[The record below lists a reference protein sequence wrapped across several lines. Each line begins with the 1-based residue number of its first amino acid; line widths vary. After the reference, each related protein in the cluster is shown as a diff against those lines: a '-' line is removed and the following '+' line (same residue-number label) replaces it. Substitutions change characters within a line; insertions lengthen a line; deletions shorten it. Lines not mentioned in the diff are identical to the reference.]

1 MKPRALGKQVVRTVQ
16 RAEMLVSSPERAMIR
31 RGILNTNRLRLP
43 DFLGLGAPKSGSTW
57 LHHNLDAHPDVF
69 VPPEKEL
76 HYFCHFHHRSI
87 RWYAGK
93 FEAAGDRVC
102 GEITPNYASLGDG
115 LIDEVADL
123 MPDAKLLLMVRHPV
137 DRAWSHAQM
146 NLARQRGRTVD
157 QVPRDEFIA
166 HFRSVH
172 SIASGDYQSIIDR
185 WTRRYPDDQLWL
197 GTYDRMVSDPKG
209 LLTSVFEFLDVESD
223 VDWAAFPASTVID
236 RGRPG
241 SDDLVGRRGGGTE
254 LPEELARELWS
265 IWAPRIEALG
275 KHYPEVTGRW
285 AANPT

>member
-1 MKPRALGKQVVRTVQ
+1 
-16 RAEMLVSSPERAMIR
+16 
-31 RGILNTNRLRLP
+31 
-43 DFLGLGAPKSGSTW
+43 
-57 LHHNLDAHPDVF
+57 
-69 VPPEKEL
+69 
-76 HYFCHFHHRSI
+76 
-87 RWYAGK
+87 
-93 FEAAGDRVC
+93 
-102 GEITPNYASLGDG
+102 
-115 LIDEVADL
+115 